1 MLQKLSLNDLTCVS
15 GGQIYA
21 FFDKEKEI
29 YHYLVPSTAGY
40 ATYHNKT
47 EALENL
53 SPFAK
58 KGIVSCWT
66 LDDAKDFAKTDS
78 FIYRVL
84 ETLNNGGKA

>member
-47 EALENL
+47 EALANL
-53 SPFAK
+53 LPLAK
-58 KGIVSCWT
+58 KGIVSCQT
-66 LDDAKDFAKTDS
+66 FEDAKYFAEADS
-78 FIYRVL
+78 IFYL
-84 ETLNNGGKA
+84 AADCLSK

>member
-47 EALENL
+47 EALANL
-53 SPFAK
+53 LPLAK
-58 KGIVSCWT
+58 KALYLAGPLMMLRILPKQIALFTGS
-66 LDDAKDFAKTDS
+66 
-78 FIYRVL
+78 
-84 ETLNNGGKA
+84 